1 MKRVLLTGAAG
12 FIGRHCL
19 APLHERGYEVHA
31 VSSHH
36 VFRHGSSEVQWHR
49 ADLLDTVQS
58 RRLLADVRPSHLLH
72 LAWVTT
78 PGQYWTSPH
87 NLDWVRAT
95 ISLMQDFGEYG
106 GQRVVMAG
114 SCAEYDWR
122 YGYCDERF
130 TPCIPA
136 TLYGASKHAMR
147 LLLEAWAT
155 SHGVS
160 NAWGRL
166 FFLYGPHEPG
176 SKLVSSVIRA
186 LLSDEPARCTTGE
199 QVRDYLHV
207 ADAAAAFVELLDT
220 TAVTGP
226 VNIAS
231 GRSVPV
237 KILAEL
243 IADKLGK
250 RHLLEFGAL
259 PTRAGEPPAIWADAG
274 RLRQEVGFHP
284 MFDLDAGIAQTIDWL
299 KTGQTQQPNR
309 YAS

>member
-31 VSSHH
+31 VSSRH
-36 VFRHGSSEVQWHR
+36 VPSHAPSEVRWHQ

-72 LAWVTT
+72 LAWATT
-78 PGQYWTSPH
+78 PGQYWTSPR
-87 NLDWVRAT
+87 NLDWVGAT
-95 ISLMQDFGEYG
+95 IALMQVFGEHG

-114 SCAEYDWR
+114 SCAEYDWK

-130 TPCIPA
+130 TPCAPT

-147 LLLEAWAT
+147 LLLEAWTA
-155 SHGVS
+155 SHGLS
-160 NAWGRL
+160 GAWGRL
-166 FFLYGPHEPG
+166 FFLYGPHEPE

-186 LLSDEPARCTTGE
+186 LLRNEPARCTAGE

-207 ADAAAAFVELLDT
+207 TDAAAAFVTLLDA
-220 TAVTGP
+220 AVTGP

-231 GRSVPV
+231 GKPVSV
-237 KILAEL
+237 KTLAEL

-250 RHLLEFGAL
+250 RHLLEFGAI
-259 PTRAGEPPAIWADAG
+259 PTRTGEPPVICADAG

-284 MFDLDAGIAQTIDWL
+284 MLDLDAGIAQTIDWL

>member
-1 MKRVLLTGAAG
+1 MKQVLLTGAAG

-19 APLHERGYEVHA
+19 TPLRERGYEVHA
-31 VSSHH
+31 VSSRQ
-36 VFRHGSSEVQWHR
+36 VSSQASSGIRWHQ
-49 ADLLDTVQS
+49 ADLLDTAQS
-58 RRLLADVRPSHLLH
+58 RQLLADVRPSHLLH
-72 LAWVTT
+72 LAWVTK
-78 PGQYWTSPH
+78 PGQYWTSPR

-95 ISLMQDFGEYG
+95 IALMQLFGEQG

-114 SCAEYDWR
+114 SCAEYDWK
-122 YGYCDERF
+122 YGYCDERL
-130 TPCIPA
+130 TPCVPA
-136 TLYGASKHAMR
+136 TFYGASKHAMR
-147 LLLEAWAT
+147 LLLEAWTA

-160 NAWGRL
+160 SAWGRL
-166 FFLYGPHEPG
+166 FFLYGPHEPE

-186 LLSDEPARCTTGE
+186 LLRNEPARCTAGE

-207 ADAAAAFVELLDT
+207 TDAAAAFVALLD
-220 TAVTGP
+220 APVTGP

-231 GRSVPV
+231 GRPMTV
-237 KILAEL
+237 KALAEL

-259 PTRAGEPPAIWADAG
+259 PTRAGEPPVIYADTG

-284 MFDLDAGIAQTIDWL
+284 NFDLDTGIAQTIDWL